1 MIIKI
6 DMRERD
12 LITVMNDLIKNIPK
26 YNNIKTEIVN
36 LELGDIIIYDDTSD
50 TNISIIER
58 KTIKDLLSSIK
69 DGRYDEQSYRLNGET
84 LPNHNIIYMI
94 EGDVMN
100 TRVKSSKGA
109 GNSNGSQRFMIL
121 SAICSLNYYKGFSV
135 IKTQT
140 ITETAMYLCNMYT
153 KIEKEMKIK
162 KPYYI
167 TNAIDT
173 DKCTTLSG
181 GGNAKSKTE
190 TTTETSNDNNSN
202 GETNNANNSD
212 NDKDY
217 VRVIKK
223 NKKENITVDN
233 INEIMLCQIPGI
245 SATTAIAIMAVH
257 KTIHELI
264 KNLEEDTECLKE
276 IKTEDKN
283 GKTRKLNSTVINNI
297 KKFLIKQ
304 SVNLTQITQNT

>member
-26 YNNIKTEIVN
+26 YNNIKTEILN
-36 LELGDIIIYDDTSD
+36 LELGDIILYDDTSN

-109 GNSNGSQRFMIL
+109 CNGNGSERFMIL

-140 ITETAMYLCNMYT
+140 ITESAMYLCNMYT
-153 KIEKEMKIK
+153 KIEKEMKTK
-162 KPYYI
+162 KPYYVVS
-167 TNAIDT
+167 DT

-181 GGNAKSKTE
+181 GGNAESKTETTTE
-190 TTTETSNDNNSN
+190 TTTETSNDIESN

-257 KTIHELI
+257 NTIHQLI
-264 KNLEEDTECLKE
+264 KHLEEDAECLKE

-297 KKFLIKQ
+297 KKFLIK
-304 SVNLTQITQNT
+304 TKC

>member
-26 YNNIKTEIVN
+26 YNNIKTEILN
-36 LELGDIIIYDDTSD
+36 LELGDIIIYDESSN

-69 DGRYDEQSYRLNGET
+69 DGRYDEQSYRLNGDP

-109 GNSNGSQRFMIL
+109 GNGSERFMIL

-140 ITETAMYLCNMYT
+140 ITESAMYLCNMYM
-153 KIEKEMKIK
+153 KIAKEMKTK

-167 TNAIDT
+167 INATDT

-181 GGNAKSKTE
+181 GGNAESKTE
-190 TTTETSNDNNSN
+190 TTTETSNDNDSN

-257 KTIHELI
+257 NTIHELI

-297 KKFLIKQ
+297 KKFLLH
-304 SVNLTQITQNT
+304 V

>member
-283 GKTRKLNSTVINNI
+283 GKTRKRPI
-297 KKFLIKQ
+297 
-304 SVNLTQITQNT
+304 ITLYFSSSL

>member
-26 YNNIKTEIVN
+26 YNNIKTEILN
-36 LELGDIIIYDDTSD
+36 LELGDIILYDDTSN

-69 DGRYDEQSYRLNGET
+69 DGRYDEQSYRLNGDP

-109 GNSNGSQRFMIL
+109 GNTNGSERFIIL

-140 ITETAMYLCNMYT
+140 ITETAMYLCNMYM
-153 KIEKEMKIK
+153 KIAKEMKTK

-167 TNAIDT
+167 INATDT

-181 GGNAKSKTE
+181 GGNAE
-190 TTTETSNDNNSN
+190 TNTETSNDNDSN

-264 KNLEEDTECLKE
+264 KHLEEDAECLKE

-283 GKTRKLNSTVINNI
+283 GKTRKLNSTVPTISI
-297 KKFLIKQ
+297 VRQLLVQ
-304 SVNLTQITQNT
+304 VWGVWLP

>member
-26 YNNIKTEIVN
+26 YNHIKTEIVN
-36 LELGDIIIYDDTSD
+36 LELGDIILYDDTSN

-69 DGRYDEQSYRLNGET
+69 DGRYDEQSYRLNGEP

-109 GNSNGSQRFMIL
+109 GNTNGSERFMIL

-153 KIEKEMKIK
+153 KIAKEMKTK

-167 TNAIDT
+167 INATTDT
-173 DKCTTLSG
+173 YKCTTLSG
-181 GGNAKSKTE
+181 GGNAESKTE
-190 TTTETSNDNNSN
+190 TTTETTRETSNDNDSN

-264 KNLEEDTECLKE
+264 KHLEEDAECLKE

-297 KKFLIKQ
+297 KKFLLH
-304 SVNLTQITQNT
+304 V

>member
-26 YNNIKTEIVN
+26 YNNIKTEILN
-36 LELGDIIIYDDTSD
+36 LELGDIIIYDESSN

-69 DGRYDEQSYRLNGET
+69 DGRYDEQSYRLNGDP

-109 GNSNGSQRFMIL
+109 GNGSERFMIL

-140 ITETAMYLCNMYT
+140 ITESAMYLCNMYM
-153 KIEKEMKIK
+153 KIAKEMKTK

-167 TNAIDT
+167 INATDT

-181 GGNAKSKTE
+181 GGNAESKTE
-190 TTTETSNDNNSN
+190 ITTETSNDNDSN

-257 KTIHELI
+257 NTIHELI

-297 KKFLIKQ
+297 KKFLLH
-304 SVNLTQITQNT
+304 V

>member
-26 YNNIKTEIVN
+26 YNNIKTEILN
-36 LELGDIIIYDDTSD
+36 LELGDIIIYDDSSN

-69 DGRYDEQSYRLNGET
+69 DGRYDEQSYRLNGVP

-109 GNSNGSQRFMIL
+109 GNGNGIGSERFMIL

-140 ITETAMYLCNMYT
+140 ITESAMYLCNMYT
-153 KIEKEMKIK
+153 KIEKEMKTK

-167 TNAIDT
+167 INATTDT

-181 GGNAKSKTE
+181 GGNAESKTETTTE
-190 TTTETSNDNNSN
+190 TTTETSNDIESN
-202 GETNNANNSD
+202 GETNNVNNSD

-257 KTIHELI
+257 NTIHQLI
-264 KNLEEDTECLKE
+264 KHLEEDAECLKE

-297 KKFLIKQ
+297 KKFLIH
-304 SVNLTQITQNT
+304 V

>member
-26 YNNIKTEIVN
+26 YNHIKTEIVN
-36 LELGDIIIYDDTSD
+36 LELGDIIVYDESTN

-69 DGRYDEQSYRLNGET
+69 DGRYDEQSYRLNGDP

-109 GNSNGSQRFMIL
+109 CNGNGSERFMIL

-153 KIEKEMKIK
+153 KIVKEMKTK

-167 TNAIDT
+167 TNATDT

-181 GGNAKSKTE
+181 GGNAESKTDP
-190 TTTETSNDNNSN
+190 TTETATVTINDNDSN

-264 KNLEEDTECLKE
+264 KHLEEDAECLKE

-297 KKFLIKQ
+297 KKFLLH
-304 SVNLTQITQNT
+304 S